1 MVATMDGERRAQ
13 PEGTAGSGNIGLE
26 NDGSTK
32 EVVAALAKQ
41 LGLDIAVV
49 ERIFHAGVT
58 HAEFGHKRRR
68 ICSSNGTPAT
78 EAKGSASAPEA
89 ASATATG
96 SVTEGE
102 QASAADFSFT
112 RGLTLEDLRLELA
125 EFAKARDWDEDLL
138 VLVGARQ
145 WVNISSSGGREEC
158 KVGEL
163 CECFQWKGEVPEGL
177 PGWKDKER
185 THLAQEIADVFLY
198 LIRLSHKCHV
208 DLPTAALDK
217 LALNA
222 AKYPASLVRGS
233 SRKYTEF
240 KTAAREGPSDETS

>member
-1 MVATMDGERRAQ
+1 MDGERRAQ

-125 EFAKARDWDEDLL
+125 EFAK
-138 VLVGARQ
+138 
-145 WVNISSSGGREEC
+145 
-158 KVGEL
+158 VGEL

>member
-125 EFAKARDWDEDLL
+125 EFAKARDWDQFHSPRNLAFAM
-138 VLVGARQ
+138 VG
-145 WVNISSSGGREEC
+145 E
-158 KVGEL
+158 VGEL